1 MKRTSIGVTVT
12 FVALAFLAGAPG
24 CSESSTS
31 PSEAPEGH
39 TVMEGG
45 VAHAPG
51 LHSPFQNCTTCHGA
65 SLQGGDDGQPSCTSC
80 HGVKW

>member
-1 MKRTSIGVTVT
+1 MKRTLRGI
-12 FVALAFLAGAPG
+12 VAPLRALVLLAGPLA
-24 CSESSTS
+24 CSESSTD
-31 PSEAPEGH
+31 PAGAPEGH

-51 LHSPFQNCTTCHGA
+51 LNNPFVNCTNCHGA
-65 SLQGGDDGQPSCTSC
+65 NLQGGSDGEPSCTKC